1 MCGLCH
7 NISCGGVEHHQ
18 DPTIITSAAVAVSD
32 DTTSQEQII
41 NQLNRGDFSWNG
53 ASPITF
59 SFATALPTYAVG
71 DAEYVGF
78 GRFNDQ
84 QMDMARLAL
93 STWEDVANITFW
105 ETTSQSAKI
114 SFANSSTLADYSAA
128 HAYFPAYS
136 AWGGDVWIN
145 SDLAYNTAPEVGGY
159 GFKVLVHEIGH
170 AIGQPHPGDYN
181 ADGGSLSYAKNAA
194 YAEDSKQFT
203 IMSYWDEA
211 HTGADFG
218 DYSAQTPML
227 HDILAI
233 QAKYGINWA
242 TRSDDTVYG
251 FNSNTDSPI
260 FDFSLNEHPVLSIW
274 DGGGTDTL
282 DLSGFADDTVLD
294 LNPGSFSSVAGL
306 VNNISI
312 AFGAA
317 IENATTG
324 SGDDIVIGNVWDNIV
339 DTGSGNDTFW
349 VNVDM
354 LDANTCLFND
364 GRLVVYSDDGTDQIT
379 NVESLK
385 FNDAEIDVLT
395 LAQHSIL
402 EYAATYDDLAAAFGT
417 NEEMLFKHF
426 IELGLA
432 EGRKIEFS
440 ALDYIASNRDLI
452 ESFGADIEA
461 GARHYI
467 EFGRA
472 EQRTTVF
479 DHEAFFDANPDLVNV
494 SGINLNAAQLYI
506 DL

>member
-7 NISCGGVEHHQ
+7 NVSCSGVEHHQ
-18 DPTIITSAAVAVSD
+18 DPTIIASAAVSVSGG
-32 DTTSQEQII
+32 TTPQDQII
-41 NQLNRGDFSWNG
+41 DHLNRGNFSWNA

-59 SFATALPTYAVG
+59 GFANAVPTYAVG

-78 GRFNDQ
+78 QKFNDQ

-93 STWEDVANITFW
+93 STWQDVAKITFW
-105 ETTSQSAKI
+105 ESSSQSAKI

-128 HAYFPAYS
+128 HAFFPAYA
-136 AWGGDVWIN
+136 AWGGDVWVN
-145 SDLAYNTAPEVGGY
+145 SDLSYNTAPQVGGY

-181 ADGGSLSYAKNAA
+181 ADGGALSYKNNAA
-194 YAEDSKQFT
+194 YVEDSKQFT

-211 HTGADFG
+211 NTGADFG

-233 QAKYGINWA
+233 QAKYGVNWT
-242 TRSDDTVYG
+242 TRSDDTTYG

-260 FDFSLNEHPVLSIW
+260 FDFSLNKHPVLSIW
-274 DGGGTDTL
+274 DGGGTDTI
-282 DLSGFADDTVLD
+282 DLSGFADDAVLD
-294 LNPGSFSSVAGL
+294 LNAGGFSSAAGL

-324 SGDDIVIGNVWDNIV
+324 SGDDIVIGNEWDNFI
-339 DTGSGNDTFW
+339 DTGFGDDEFW
-349 VNVDM
+349 INVNA
-354 LDANTCLFND
+354 LDANSCRFID
-364 GRLVVYSDDGTDQIT
+364 GRLVVHSADGTDQIA
-379 NVESLK
+379 NVESLR
-385 FNDAEIDVLT
+385 FLDTTVEVQSMT
-395 LAQHSIL
+395 QHSIL

-417 NEEMLFKHF
+417 NEEMLFDHF
-426 IELGLA
+426 IKYGLD

-467 EFGRA
+467 EFGIA
-472 EQRTTVF
+472 EHRSISF
-479 DHEAFFDANPDLVNV
+479 DHEAFFDANPDLV
-494 SGINLNAAQLYI
+494 GTNLNAAQLYI
-506 DL
+506 EL